1 MENERSQIYSKYNP
15 RIPVF
20 YWAFSLAYLEKA
32 IISISILPKK
42 GKKEASLTEL

>member
-20 YWAFSLAYLEKA
+20 YWAFSLAYLVLIA
-32 IISISILPKK
+32 ALGYRQIYLFD
-42 GKKEASLTEL
+42 